1 MKKTNVVR
9 DLLLSAYCMA
19 LLASSYLDTDK
30 EQSEKIL
37 NSCLKFA
44 RLSGNQL
51 LIDLAN
57 RELGIQ
63 EISKEEANEIQGAI
77 MVLNLY

>member
-1 MKKTNVVR
+1 MRKTNVVR

-19 LLASSYLDTDK
+19 LLASSYIDTDK
-30 EQSEKIL
+30 EQSGKIL

-51 LIDLAN
+51 LIDMVN
-57 RELGIQ
+57 RDLGIQ
-63 EISKEEANEIQGAI
+63 GISKGEANEIQGAI
-77 MVLNLY
+77 MILNSY